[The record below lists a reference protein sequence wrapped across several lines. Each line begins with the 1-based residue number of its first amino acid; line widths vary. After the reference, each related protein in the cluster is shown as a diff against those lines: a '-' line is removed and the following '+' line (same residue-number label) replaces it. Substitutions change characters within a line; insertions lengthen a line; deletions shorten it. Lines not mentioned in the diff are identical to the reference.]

1 MKVTDGQVR
10 RGALQVAV
18 HLAAP
23 LRRRKSTFEHEPY
36 GAEDVVMH
44 RAHEINTCAGRP
56 ARGDRHSEA
65 EEDRHVHRRCSKR
78 LDLSAKGRSSAR
90 LPSLEHFAPSLTEA
104 DIVQIRQLSSA
115 EMPGGLPGAIRVHG
129 DRTPTATISVL
140 FYVFVP

>member
-10 RGALQVAV
+10 RGALAV

-36 GAEDVVMH
+36 GTEDIAMH

-78 LDLSAKGRSSAR
+78 LDLSAMGRSSAR
-90 LPSLEHFAPSLTEA
+90 LPSLEHFAPSLSGHCSNQAT
-104 DIVQIRQLSSA
+104 VQC
-115 EMPGGLPGAIRVHG
+115 
-129 DRTPTATISVL
+129 
-140 FYVFVP
+140 

>member
-10 RGALQVAV
+10 RGALAV

-36 GAEDVVMH
+36 GTEDIAMH

-65 EEDRHVHRRCSKR
+65 EEDRLVHRRCSKR
-78 LDLSAKGRSSAR
+78 LDLSAMGRSSAR
-90 LPSLEHFAPSLTEA
+90 LPSLEHFAPSLLVLVSGHCSNQET
-104 DIVQIRQLSSA
+104 VQCLDARGPA
-115 EMPGGLPGAIRVHG
+115 RG
-129 DRTPTATISVL
+129 DQGTR
-140 FYVFVP
+140 